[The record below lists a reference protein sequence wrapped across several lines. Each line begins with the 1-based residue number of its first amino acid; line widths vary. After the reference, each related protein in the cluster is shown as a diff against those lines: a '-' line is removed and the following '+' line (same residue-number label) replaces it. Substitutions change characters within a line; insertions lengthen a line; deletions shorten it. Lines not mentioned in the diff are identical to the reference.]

1 MPFWPKS
8 YDRGPAPP
16 EIRRG
21 ELLLGL
27 ALALGSFIF
36 SNLVVASKLFLIYLY
51 GWSRVWHEHLRI
63 LRMPKG
69 RPWPVSNGDFINQG
83 FFIHFLIAMA
93 CWFALFIP
101 TYLLLWRLLPLRKT
115 SY

>member
-1 MPFWPKS
+1 MWLKP

-16 EIRRG
+16 SLRRG

-27 ALALGSFIF
+27 PLALGTLLF
-36 SNLVVASKLFLIYLY
+36 SDFVVASKLFLIYLY

-63 LRMPKG
+63 LGMPKG
-69 RPWPVSNGDFINQG
+69 RPWPVSNGNLIHQDFA
-83 FFIHFLIAMA
+83 IHFLIGVV

-101 TYLLLWRLLPLRKT
+101 TYLFLWRLLPLRKP
-115 SY
+115 SP